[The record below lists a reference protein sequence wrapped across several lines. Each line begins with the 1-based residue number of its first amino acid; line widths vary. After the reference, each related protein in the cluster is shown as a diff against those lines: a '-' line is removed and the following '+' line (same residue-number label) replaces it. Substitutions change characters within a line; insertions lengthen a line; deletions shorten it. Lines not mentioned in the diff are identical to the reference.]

1 MLLLSL
7 QGKVIYQHTMTPAW
21 LKEHASYLDSSAT
34 VTGGELK
41 INAFQP
47 PYAAII
53 KVPLIPAGVF
63 QDTCPLT
70 VEITVAHNVDIGN
83 NGESDITYGVS
94 DGTRFVGFQT
104 PDRGN
109 YGTHAPCYGM
119 EGLSGEALSSR
130 QRDAVTPK
138 PSDGSVYPG
147 QFVFTFKLD
156 ERFGSCYTAHD
167 AGFVRTAGYDNQLM
181 LNNGVNL
188 EVYTEDDSDEE
199 VRIKFIKVAVIQ
211 EEA

>member
-1 MLLLSL
+1 MLLL
-7 QGKVIYQHTMTPAW
+7 QGKVIYHHTMTPAW
-21 LKEHASYLDSSAT
+21 LKEHASYLHSSAT

-47 PYAAII
+47 PFPAII

-83 NGESDITYGVS
+83 NVDSDITYGVS
-94 DGTRFVGFQT
+94 DGTKFVGFQT
-104 PDRGN
+104 IDRLN
-109 YGTHAPCYGM
+109 YGNHAPCIGI
-119 EGLSGEALSSR
+119 EGASGEALSSR
-130 QRDAVTPK
+130 GRDALTPK

-147 QFVFTFKLD
+147 QFVITLKLD

-167 AGFVRTAGYDNQLM
+167 AGFVRTAGYGNQLM
-181 LNNGVNL
+181 LNNGLNL
-188 EVYTEDDSDEE
+188 EVYSEDDRAEE
-199 VRIKFIKVAVIQ
+199 VRIKFIKVVVIQ
-211 EEA
+211 DEA

>member
-1 MLLLSL
+1 MLLLLL
-7 QGKVIYQHTMTPAW
+7 QGKVIYHHTMTPAW
-21 LKEHASYLDSSAT
+21 LKAHASYLHSSAT
-34 VTGGELK
+34 LTGGELK

-63 QDTCPLT
+63 QESCPLT

-94 DGTRFVGFQT
+94 DGTKFVGFQT

-119 EGLSGEALSSR
+119 EGASGGALSSR

-138 PSDGSVYPG
+138 PSAGSVYPG
-147 QFVFTFKLD
+147 QFVFNLKLD

-167 AGFVRTAGYDNQLM
+167 AGFVRTASYDNQLM
-181 LNNGVNL
+181 PNNGLSL
-188 EVYTEDDSDEE
+188 EVYTEDDRDEE
-199 VRIKFIKVAVIQ
+199 VRIKFIKVAIIQ
-211 EEA
+211 DEA